1 MTVKELISEL
11 SKYPENMEVFGG
23 EYYLNEYKVIDVMEC
38 HEKGATPYIGLEL
51 EM

>member
-23 EYYLNEYKVIDVMEC
+23 EIYLNEYKVI
-38 HEKGATPYIGLEL
+38 EL
-51 EM
+51 G